1 MVLVV
6 ADVLGLH
13 FGTQG
18 RQPRGE
24 HVLAEHFRRNARRAP
39 SGFGEP
45 LREYACEAMDVQRS
59 AALARPWAT
68 RATAGLPRQ
77 LYSTRI

>member
-24 HVLAEHFRRNARRAP
+24 HVLAEHFRRNARRRLPKFLAGAEVCP
-39 SGFGEP
+39 TCVAASIRPAEG
-45 LREYACEAMDVQRS
+45 RIHSNEASPRGPRRD
-59 AALARPWAT
+59 AL
-68 RATAGLPRQ
+68 
-77 LYSTRI
+77 

>member
-24 HVLAEHFRRNARRAP
+24 HVLAEHFRRNARRRRSKLLA
-39 SGFGEP
+39 GAEV
-45 LREYACEAMDVQRS
+45 REARVAASIGTAEGRINTNEASPRGPRRD
-59 AALARPWAT
+59 AL
-68 RATAGLPRQ
+68 
-77 LYSTRI
+77 